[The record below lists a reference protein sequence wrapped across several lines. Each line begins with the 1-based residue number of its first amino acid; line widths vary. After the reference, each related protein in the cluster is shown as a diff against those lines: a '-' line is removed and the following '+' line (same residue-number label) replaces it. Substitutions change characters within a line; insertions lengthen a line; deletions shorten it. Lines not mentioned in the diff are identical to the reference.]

1 MGSSLLGI
9 QFHHMLVGSHLGDKG
24 LLGNKWAVS
33 SCGST
38 VHAIRAAVPSNIWA
52 AASRAFNSITLL
64 LSSHLGYH
72 GFLGN
77 KWAVSSCGSTVHA
90 IRAAVPSNIW

>member
-1 MGSSLLGI
+1 MGSQQQWQHSTYHQGSSTIQHMGSSLLGI
-9 QFHHMLVGSHLGDKG
+9 QFHHIACWQPFCDNG

-33 SCGST
+33 SCGGT

-52 AASRAFNSITLL
+52 AASRAFSSITLL

-72 GFLGN
+72 
-77 KWAVSSCGSTVHA
+77 AH
-90 IRAAVPSNIW
+90 